1 MENINKKTSVRL
13 VIPNLYPSLKDIDTQ
28 HREWTEHFEGYECGI
43 RENGDCYIVVDVED
57 ISSHIMFDAR
67 WDSVD
72 LRIDDIFKLK
82 HNREYIPH
90 SDDSTF
96 EIYYDIFHSNH
107 YYLDRDFKNILLIVQ
122 IIINDVEISDSE
134 AKIRDILN
142 LITNVCN
149 IYHTSYEPLSIN
161 GEHYTT
167 VFIIPNTHHCD
178 NDIILQDKLM
188 RVLSLYIHELQSKI
202 VGASIDVKSHVIKLS
217 KEYNTLCY
225 IWVIK

>member
-1 MENINKKTSVRL
+1 M
-13 VIPNLYPSLKDIDTQ
+13 VIPNLSNSLKDIDTQ

-43 RENGDCYIVVDVED
+43 RENGDCYVVVDVED

-142 LITNVCN
+142 SITNVCN
-149 IYHTSYEPLSIN
+149 ICHTSYEPLSID
-161 GEHYTT
+161 GEHFTEIF
-167 VFIIPNTHHCD
+167 VISNTHHCD
-178 NDIILQDKLM
+178 NDIILQDKLK
-188 RVLSLYIHELQSKI
+188 RVLSLYMCQPPT
-202 VGASIDVKSHVIKLS
+202 
-217 KEYNTLCY
+217 N
-225 IWVIK
+225 